1 VTRQL
6 VDEFHH
12 AAASSYERWLAHQ
25 VPSLLRG
32 LTATPERS
40 GGEDILHWFEGRN
53 ASDLRLQSALDQG
66 LLCPFHYFGLY
77 TANDAR
83 LRLILQELVAKVTHL
98 ASMRA
103 LGFCVSVEHARWM
116 AGKFVA
122 AGLRAVCTR

>member
-53 ASDLRLQSALDQG
+53 ASDLRLWSALDQG

-83 LRLILQELVAKVTHL
+83 LRLILCELAAKVTHL
-98 ASMRA
+98 VSMRV
-103 LGFCVSVEHARWM
+103 LLFCVSLEHARWM

-122 AGLRAVCTR
+122 AGLCAVCTR